1 MTLEAFMSNGGDNI
15 AEMFSA
21 VQEDDFPQNM
31 HARLKS
37 RLCDLWQKESY
48 DELVASLETKKFD
61 ISGSQLHEH
70 ITKKMCIRDRS
81 SAAQHT
87 QPFRQAFSAG
97 DLESHTV
104 R

>member
-70 ITKKMCIRDRS
+70 ITKKQFKHFETGILKEIPIKTANAGKRS
-81 SAAQHT
+81 LW
-87 QPFRQAFSAG
+87 G
-97 DLESHTV
+97 KE
-104 R
+104 

>member
-48 DELVASLETKKFD
+48 D

-70 ITKKMCIRDRS
+70 ITKKQFKHFETGILKEIPIKTANAGKRS
-81 SAAQHT
+81 LW
-87 QPFRQAFSAG
+87 G
-97 DLESHTV
+97 KE
-104 R
+104 